1 MLQGQKKKDLRSPEW
16 RPLTVPEED
25 ASKEAEEKETDTDM
39 KTPRWNRGP
48 SAKTIV
54 YTQSRSAA
62 KEQLGKVEA
71 KLLEV
76 EERIR
81 QLAEQTNEALTEKMN
96 LCLRDFVI

>member
-1 MLQGQKKKDLRSPEW
+1 MKLLGLQELEKLKADCNGLRS
-16 RPLTVPEED
+16 
-25 ASKEAEEKETDTDM
+25 
-39 KTPRWNRGP
+39 
-48 SAKTIV
+48 
-54 YTQSRSAA
+54 QRSAA